1 MLVKKILS
9 TEICLITKSERS
21 ETKIKNCSKGA
32 VHFVVGIGF
41 THARFSRQMHVCSK
55 QKITSSFISF
65 SATGKAKIFHT
76 NKRRYLIGIG

>member
-41 THARFSRQMHVCSK
+41 THARFSRFVHCK
-55 QKITSSFISF
+55 
-65 SATGKAKIFHT
+65 
-76 NKRRYLIGIG
+76 